1 MFDVN
6 DILALL
12 NDGADIAELA
22 QQAADT
28 LNAAQE
34 AYREQQEA
42 ERKKKLAEE
51 KLQKEKKEATS
62 HLIADIAKYLYK
74 YFPGFFTDLNEV
86 NDFIMAVDVDE
97 TIKTFEEISKT
108 AVMLKNVSNGEN
120 FQAAVKSIL
129 PPTEKKQ
136 THIELAADHQLS
148 KAIEAFLAENNLL

>member
-42 ERKKKLAEE
+42 KRKQKLAEE
-51 KLQKEKKEATS
+51 KFQKEKKDATRNLVS
-62 HLIADIAKYLYK
+62 DIAQYLYRF
-74 YFPGFFTDLNEV
+74 YPGIFANAQEM
-86 NDFIMAVDVDE
+86 NDFIIAVDLDE
-97 TIKTFEEISKT
+97 TIKAFDELSKT
-108 AVMLKNVSNGEN
+108 AATLKDVLEN
-120 FQAAVKSIL
+120 KDFKTVF
-129 PPTEKKQ
+129 PPKEKKQ

-148 KAIEAFLAENNLL
+148 KAIKEFLVENDLL

>member
-28 LNAAQE
+28 LNAAQK

-42 ERKKKLAEE
+42 KRKQKLAEE
-51 KLQKEKKEATS
+51 KFQKEKKDATRNI
-62 HLIADIAKYLYK
+62 IANIAQYLYRF
-74 YFPGFFTDLNEV
+74 YPGIFADAQEM
-86 NDFIMAVDVDE
+86 NDFIIAIDVDE
-97 TIKTFEEISKT
+97 TIKAFDELGKT
-108 AVMLKNVSNGEN
+108 AASLKEVLESEE
-120 FQAAVKSIL
+120 FKAAF
-129 PPTEKKQ
+129 PPKEKKQ

-148 KAIEAFLAENNLL
+148 KAIKEFLAENNLL